1 MAGSA
6 GKRLTI
12 SCLQWYRVLCA
23 AKDGELALQGQAG
36 AEMIELL
43 QVVKG
48 ERPSYNVGQMS
59 LLEKINE
66 TADLRRLPLEQ
77 LETVSDEIRK
87 YILETMSRIGGHTG
101 ASLGA
106 IELAVALHYAFDTPR
121 DRLVWDVGHQ
131 AYAHKILTGR
141 RELLPT
147 IKQYGGISG
156 FLRRDESEYDTFGAG
171 HASTSLSAA
180 LGMAIARDRKGE
192 DHHVV
197 ALIGDASLAGGMA
210 MEAINQAGHLKTR
223 LIVVL
228 NDNEMSIAPAV
239 GALTGYLNRIRGAQ
253 GYHRFKDEVEETLLA
268 IPSLGERLHHA
279 AKAMKDAIAAAVLP
293 GALVSELGFKYIGY
307 VDGHNPRALVAALRE
322 AKQVKD
328 GPVIVHALTTKGKGY
343 PQAEKDY
350 YRWHATGPF
359 DLKTGKAVKSAAKA
373 PTYTSVFGKTLC
385 ELMEKDPKIVAL
397 TAAMPDGTG
406 VCDALE
412 RFPDRSFD
420 VGIAEQ
426 HCVTF
431 AAGMSCEGLKPVCA
445 IYSTFL
451 QRAFDQL
458 VHDVC
463 IQNLNVKF
471 CLDRGGIAGGD
482 GPTHH
487 GLLDIAYLRGVPN
500 IIVMAPKDEGEMRD
514 MMLTL
519 VEHEGPAAMRYPRG
533 NGVGASIDREPELL
547 EIGKGEILR
556 DGGEIAIVAYG
567 SMVHPSLQ
575 AAENLSREGIET
587 TVVNARF
594 VKPLDAQLL
603 LALARTKRLIV
614 TVEEAYLAGGFGSAV
629 LELLEE
635 NGLQDKVRVVRMG
648 IPDRLVTHGDPKL
661 LLAKYGLDTDGIFTR
676 VRESIEVLDDRRA
689 KPQKVGS

>member
-1 MAGSA
+1 M
-6 GKRLTI
+6 K
-12 SCLQWYRVLCA
+12 
-23 AKDGELALQGQAG
+23 
-36 AEMIELL
+36 
-43 QVVKG
+43 
-48 ERPSYNVGQMS
+48 
-59 LLEKINE
+59 LLENINSP
-66 TADLRRLPLEQ
+66 ADLRRLSVNDLQ
-77 LETVSDEIRK
+77 TVADEIRQ

-106 IELAVALHYAFDTPR
+106 IELAVALHYAFDTPA

-141 RELLPT
+141 REDLPT

-156 FLRRDESEYDTFGAG
+156 FLRRDESEYDVFGAG

-192 DHHVV
+192 NHHVV

-210 MEAINQAGHLKTR
+210 MEAINQAGHLKSR

-239 GALTGYLNRIRGAQ
+239 GALTGYLNRIRGAHN
-253 GYHRFKDEVEETLLA
+253 YHRFKDEVEETLRA
-268 IPSLGERLHHA
+268 IPSVGERLHHA
-279 AKAMKDAIAAAVLP
+279 AKTVKDAIAAAVLP
-293 GALVSELGFKYIGY
+293 GALVNELGFKYIGY
-307 VDGHNPRALVAALRE
+307 VDGHNPRALVAAFRE
-322 AKQVKD
+322 AQQVQD

-343 PQAEKDY
+343 PEAEKDY

-359 DLKTGKAVKSAAKA
+359 DLQSGQAIKSKASA
-373 PTYTSVFGKTLC
+373 PTYTSVFGDTLA
-385 ELMEKDPKIVAL
+385 ELMAKDERIIAL

-406 VCDALE
+406 ICTALE
-412 RFPDRSFD
+412 KFPERSFD

-431 AAGMSCEGLKPVCA
+431 AAGLSCEGLKPVCA

-451 QRAFDQL
+451 QRGFDQL

-463 IQNLNVKF
+463 IQDLNVKF
-471 CLDRGGIAGGD
+471 CLDRGGVAGGD

-500 IIVMAPKDEGEMRD
+500 LVLMAPKHEAEMRD
-514 MMLTL
+514 MLYTML
-519 VEHEGPAAMRYPRG
+519 EHVGPAAMRYPRG
-533 NGVGASIDREPELL
+533 SGIGVPIDVEPQLL

-575 AAENLSREGIET
+575 AAEHLAKEKIEA

-603 LALARTKRLIV
+603 LALAQTKRLIV
-614 TVEEAYLAGGFGSAV
+614 TVEEAYLSGGFGSAV
-629 LELLEE
+629 LELFEE

-648 IPDRLVTHGDPKL
+648 IPDRLVSHGDPKL
-661 LLAKYGLDTDGIFTR
+661 LLAKYGLDADGIYTR
-676 VRESIEVLDDRRA
+676 VKQSIDVLDDRRA
-689 KPQKVGS
+689 KPQKLGR

>member
-1 MAGSA
+1 M
-6 GKRLTI
+6 
-12 SCLQWYRVLCA
+12 
-23 AKDGELALQGQAG
+23 D
-36 AEMIELL
+36 
-43 QVVKG
+43 
-48 ERPSYNVGQMS
+48 
-59 LLEKINE
+59 LLEKINSP
-66 TADLRRLPLEQ
+66 ADLRRLPVEQ
-77 LETVSDEIRK
+77 LQPVADEIRQ
-87 YILETMSRIGGHTG
+87 YILETMSRVGGHTG

-141 RELLPT
+141 RTELPT

-156 FLRRDESEYDTFGAG
+156 FLRRDESEFDTFGAG

-180 LGMAIARDRKGE
+180 LGMAIARDNKDE
-192 DHHVV
+192 DYHVV

-210 MEAINQAGHLKTR
+210 MEAINQAGHLKSR

-239 GALTGYLNRIRGAQ
+239 GALTGYLNRIRGAHQ
-253 GYHRFKDEVEETLLA
+253 YHRFKEEVEEKLLA
-268 IPSLGERLHHA
+268 IPSVGERLHHA
-279 AKAMKDAIAAAVLP
+279 AKSVKDAIAAAVLP
-293 GALVSELGFKYIGY
+293 GALVNELGFKYIGY
-307 VDGHNPRALVAALRE
+307 VDGHNPRALVAAFRE
-322 AKQVKD
+322 AQQIKD
-328 GPVIVHALTTKGKGY
+328 GPVIVHALTTKGKGH
-343 PQAEKDY
+343 PRAEKDY

-359 DLKTGKAVKSAAKA
+359 DLATGDAVKSKTAA
-373 PTYTSVFGKTLC
+373 PTYTTVFGNTLA
-385 ELMEKDPKIVAL
+385 ELMGRDEKIVAL

-406 VCDALE
+406 ICTALE
-412 RFPDRSFD
+412 QFPDRSFD

-431 AAGMSCEGLKPVCA
+431 AAGMSCEGLTPVCA

-451 QRAFDQL
+451 QRGFDQL

-471 CLDRGGIAGGD
+471 CLDRGGVAGGD

-500 IIVMAPKDEGEMRD
+500 LVLMAPKDEAELRD
-514 MMLTL
+514 MLFTM
-519 VEHEGPAAMRYPRG
+519 VEHVGPAAMRYPRG
-533 NGVGASIDREPELL
+533 SGVGAPIDVEPKLL

-575 AAENLSREGIET
+575 AAENLAREKIEA
-587 TVVNARF
+587 TVVNARY
-594 VKPLDAQLL
+594 VKPLDAPLL

-661 LLAKYGLDTDGIFTR
+661 LLAKYGLDADGIYMR
-676 VRESIEVLDDRRA
+676 VKESIDVLNDRRA
-689 KPQKVGS
+689 KPQKVGR

>member
-1 MAGSA
+1 
-6 GKRLTI
+6 
-12 SCLQWYRVLCA
+12 
-23 AKDGELALQGQAG
+23 
-36 AEMIELL
+36 
-43 QVVKG
+43 
-48 ERPSYNVGQMS
+48 MS
-59 LLEKINE
+59 LLEKINSP
-66 TADLRRLPLEQ
+66 ADLRRLRPEELQ
-77 LETVSDEIRK
+77 GVADEIRQ
-87 YILETMSRIGGHTG
+87 YILETMSRVGGHTG

-106 IELAVALHYAFDTPR
+106 IELAVALHYAFDTPQ

-141 RELLPT
+141 RDALPT
-147 IKQYGGISG
+147 VKQYGGISG
-156 FLRRDESEYDTFGAG
+156 FLRRDESEYDAFGAG

-180 LGMAIARDRKGE
+180 LGMAIARDRLGE
-192 DHHVV
+192 NYNVC

-210 MEAINQAGHLKTR
+210 MEAVNQAGHLKTR

-239 GALTGYLNRIRGAQ
+239 GALTGYLNRIREAH

-268 IPSLGERLHHA
+268 IPSVGERLHHA

-293 GALVSELGFKYIGY
+293 GALVNELGFKYIGY
-307 VDGHNPRALVAALRE
+307 VDGHNVRALVAALKE
-322 AKQVKD
+322 AQQIKD
-328 GPVIVHALTTKGKGY
+328 GPVIVHALTTKGKGH
-343 PQAEKDY
+343 PAAEDDY
-350 YRWHATGPF
+350 YKWHATGPF
-359 DLKTGKAVKSAAKA
+359 DLKTGKPVKSAASA
-373 PTYTSVFGKTLC
+373 PTYTKVFGEALC
-385 ELMEKDPKIVAL
+385 ELMARDEKIVAL

-406 VCDALE
+406 VCDALVQ
-412 RFPDRSFD
+412 FPERSFD

-431 AAGMSCEGLKPVCA
+431 AAGLSCEGLKPVCA

-451 QRAFDQL
+451 QRAFDQV

-500 IIVMAPKDEGEMRD
+500 IVLMAPRDEGEMRD
-514 MMLTL
+514 MLFTM
-519 VEHEGPAAMRYPRG
+519 VEHNGPAAMRYPRG
-533 NGVGASIDREPELL
+533 NGIGVSLKSDPQLL
-547 EIGKGEILR
+547 EIGKAELLR
-556 DGGEIAIVAYG
+556 DGGEVAIVAYG
-567 SMVHPSLQ
+567 SMVHPSMQ
-575 AAENLSREGIET
+575 AAENLSRDGIET

-594 VKPLDAQLL
+594 VKPLDSGLL

-614 TVEEAYLAGGFGSAV
+614 TVEEAYLAGGFGAAV

-635 NGLQDKVRVVRMG
+635 NGLQDKIRVVRMG
-648 IPDRLVTHGDPKL
+648 VPDRIVTHGDAKL
-661 LLAKYGLDTDGIFTR
+661 LLAKYGLDADGIYTR
-676 VRESIEVLDDRRA
+676 VKESFEVLEDRRA
-689 KPQKVGS
+689 KHQKVIA

>member
-1 MAGSA
+1 M
-6 GKRLTI
+6 
-12 SCLQWYRVLCA
+12 
-23 AKDGELALQGQAG
+23 QA
-36 AEMIELL
+36 E
-43 QVVKG
+43 
-48 ERPSYNVGQMS
+48 MS
-59 LLEKINE
+59 LLETINSP
-66 TADLRRLPLEQ
+66 ADLRRLRVDQ
-77 LETVSDEIRK
+77 LPTVADEIRQ
-87 YILETMSRIGGHTG
+87 YILETMSRVGGHTG

-106 IELAVALHYAFDTPR
+106 VEIAVALHYAFDTPR

-156 FLRRDESEYDTFGAG
+156 FLRRDESVYDTFGAG
-171 HASTSLSAA
+171 HASTSISAA
-180 LGMAIARDRKGE
+180 LGMAIARDRKGK

-223 LIVVL
+223 LIVLL

-239 GALTGYLNRIRGAQ
+239 GALTGYLNRLRTAQ

-268 IPSLGERLHHA
+268 IPSVGERLHHA
-279 AKAMKDAIAAAVLP
+279 AKTVKDAIAAAVLP

-307 VDGHNPRALVAALRE
+307 VDGHNPRALVAALNE
-322 AKQVKD
+322 AKQIKD

-343 PQAEKDY
+343 PEAERDY

-359 DLKTGKAVKSAAKA
+359 DLKTGKAIKSAAKA
-373 PTYTSVFGKTLC
+373 PTYTSVFGATLC
-385 ELMEKDPKIVAL
+385 ELMEKDPAVVAL

-406 VCDALE
+406 VCQALE
-412 RFPDRSFD
+412 RFPERSFD

-431 AAGMSCEGLKPVCA
+431 AAGLSCEGLKPVCA

-451 QRAFDQL
+451 QRGFDQL

-463 IQNLNVKF
+463 IQDLNVKF

-487 GLLDIAYLRGVPN
+487 GLIDIAYLRAVPN
-500 IIVMAPKDEGEMRD
+500 IVVMAPKDEGEMRD
-514 MMLTL
+514 MLKTMI
-519 VEHEGPAAMRYPRG
+519 EHVGPAAMRYPRG
-533 NGVGASIDREPELL
+533 NGVGVSIDGEPRLL
-547 EIGKGEILR
+547 EIGKGELLR
-556 DGGEIAIVAYG
+556 DGGEVAIVAYG
-567 SMVHPSLQ
+567 SMVHPALA
-575 AAENLSREGIET
+575 AAENLAKIGIEA

-603 LALARTKRLIV
+603 LAVARTKRLIV

-635 NGLQDKVRVVRMG
+635 NGLQDRIRFVRMG

-661 LLAKYGLDTDGIFTR
+661 LLAKYGLDSDGIYTR
-676 VRESIEVLDDRRA
+676 VKESIEVLDERRA
-689 KPQKVGS
+689 KPQRAL

>member
-1 MAGSA
+1 M
-6 GKRLTI
+6 K
-12 SCLQWYRVLCA
+12 
-23 AKDGELALQGQAG
+23 
-36 AEMIELL
+36 
-43 QVVKG
+43 
-48 ERPSYNVGQMS
+48 
-59 LLEKINE
+59 LLETINSP
-66 TADLRRLPLEQ
+66 ADLRRLPVQDLQ
-77 LETVSDEIRK
+77 TVADEIRH

-106 IELAVALHYAFDTPR
+106 IELAVALHFAFDTPR

-141 RELLPT
+141 RDSLPT

-156 FLRRDESEYDTFGAG
+156 FLRRDESEYDVFGAG

-210 MEAINQAGHLKTR
+210 MEAINQAGHLKSR

-239 GALTGYLNRIRGAQ
+239 GALTGYLNRIRGAH

-268 IPSLGERLHHA
+268 IPTVGERLHHA
-279 AKAMKDAIAAAVLP
+279 AKTVKDAIAAAVLP
-293 GALVSELGFKYIGY
+293 GALVNELGFKYIGY
-307 VDGHNPRALVAALRE
+307 VDGHNPRALVAAFRE
-322 AKQVKD
+322 AQQVQD
-328 GPVIVHALTTKGKGY
+328 GPVIVHALTTKGKGH

-359 DLKTGKAVKSAAKA
+359 DLESGQAIKSKASA
-373 PTYTSVFGKTLC
+373 PTYTAVFGNTLA
-385 ELMEKDPKIVAL
+385 ELMAKDEKIIAL

-406 VCDALE
+406 ICTPLE
-412 RFPDRSFD
+412 KFPERSFD

-431 AAGMSCEGLKPVCA
+431 AAGLSCEGLKPVCA

-451 QRAFDQL
+451 QRGFDQL

-463 IQNLNVKF
+463 IQDLNVKF
-471 CLDRGGIAGGD
+471 CLDRGGVAGGD

-500 IIVMAPKDEGEMRD
+500 IVLMAPKDEGEMRD
-514 MMLTL
+514 MLHTML
-519 VEHEGPAAMRYPRG
+519 EHVGPAAMRYPRG
-533 NGVGASIDREPELL
+533 SGIGVPIDLEPQLL

-567 SMVHPSLQ
+567 SMVHPSLR
-575 AAENLSREGIET
+575 AAEHLAKEKIET

-603 LALARTKRLIV
+603 LALAQTKRLIV
-614 TVEEAYLAGGFGSAV
+614 TVEEAYLSGGFGSAV

-648 IPDRLVTHGDPKL
+648 IPDRLVSHGDPKL
-661 LLAKYGLDTDGIFTR
+661 LLAKYGLDADGIYTR
-676 VRESIEVLDDRRA
+676 VKQGIDVLDDRRA
-689 KPQKVGS
+689 KPQKLGR

>member
-1 MAGSA
+1 
-6 GKRLTI
+6 
-12 SCLQWYRVLCA
+12 
-23 AKDGELALQGQAG
+23 
-36 AEMIELL
+36 
-43 QVVKG
+43 
-48 ERPSYNVGQMS
+48 MS

-66 TADLRRLPLEQ
+66 TADLRSLPIEQ
-77 LETVSDEIRK
+77 LETVADEIRQ

-223 LIVVL
+223 LIVLL

-253 GYHRFKDEVEETLLA
+253 GYHRFKGEVEETLLA
-268 IPSLGERLHHA
+268 IPTLGGRLHHA
-279 AKAMKDAIAAAVLP
+279 AKTMKDAIAAAVLP

-359 DLKTGKAVKSAAKA
+359 DLKTGKAVKAAAKA

-500 IIVMAPKDEGEMRD
+500 IVVMAPKDEGEMRD

-519 VEHEGPAAMRYPRG
+519 VEHQGPAAMRYPRG
-533 NGVGASIDREPELL
+533 NGVGAAIDRDPQLV
-547 EIGKGEILR
+547 EIGKAEILR

-575 AAENLSREGIET
+575 AAENLSREGIEA

-635 NGLQDKVRVVRMG
+635 NGLQDRVRVVRMG
-648 IPDRLVTHGDPKL
+648 IPDRLVTHGDAKL
-661 LLAKYGLDTDGIFTR
+661 LLAKYGLDAAGIHTR

>member
-1 MAGSA
+1 MN
-6 GKRLTI
+6 
-12 SCLQWYRVLCA
+12 
-23 AKDGELALQGQAG
+23 
-36 AEMIELL
+36 LL
-43 QVVKG
+43 QNIDS
-48 ERPSYNVGQMS
+48 P
-59 LLEKINE
+59 
-66 TADLRRLPLEQ
+66 ADLRHLRPDQ
-77 LETVSDEIRK
+77 LQTIADEIRQH
-87 YILETMSRIGGHTG
+87 ILETMSRVGGHTG

-106 IELAVALHYAFDTPR
+106 VELAVALHYAFDTPR

-141 RELLPT
+141 RDLLPT
-147 IKQYGGISG
+147 IKQYGGLSA
-156 FLRRDESEYDTFGAG
+156 FLRRDESEFDTFGAG
-171 HASTSLSAA
+171 HASTSISAA

-223 LIVVL
+223 LIVLL

-239 GALTGYLNRIRGAQ
+239 GALTGYLNRIRESQ
-253 GYHRFKDEVEETLLA
+253 GYHRFKEEVEETLLA
-268 IPSLGERLHHA
+268 IPSVGGRLHHA
-279 AKAMKDAIAAAVLP
+279 AKTMKDAIAAAVLP

-322 AKQVKD
+322 AQQVKD

-343 PQAEKDY
+343 PTAESDY
-350 YRWHATGPF
+350 YKWHATGPF
-359 DLKTGKAVKSAAKA
+359 DLATGKPIKSAAKA
-373 PTYTSVFGKTLC
+373 PTYTAVFGKTLC
-385 ELMEKDPKIVAL
+385 ELMEKDKSVVAL

-412 RFPDRSFD
+412 KFPTRAFD

-431 AAGMSCEGLKPVCA
+431 AAGLSCEGLKPVCA

-451 QRAFDQL
+451 QRAYDQL

-471 CLDRGGIAGGD
+471 CLDRGGVAGGD

-487 GLLDIAYLRGVPN
+487 GLLDIAYLRGVPH
-500 IIVMAPKDEGEMRD
+500 IILMAPKDEGEMRD
-514 MMLTL
+514 MLFTMI
-519 VEHEGPAAMRYPRG
+519 EHVGPAAMRYPRG
-533 NGVGASIDREPELL
+533 NGVGVAIDREPQLL

-556 DGGEIAIVAYG
+556 DGGEVAIVAYG

-575 AAENLSREGIET
+575 AAENLAKGGMET

-594 VKPLDAQLL
+594 VKPLDAELL

-635 NGLQDKVRVVRMG
+635 NGLQDRVRVVRMG

-661 LLAKYGLDTDGIFTR
+661 LLAKYGLDADGIYTR
-676 VRESIEVLDDRRA
+676 VKESIDVLEDRRA
-689 KPQKVGS
+689 KRQKV